1 MVFSLQ
7 LGLGALTAFASYNK
21 FQHNLVRDCCV
32 LIAGHLVWLVLSCL
46 LSLALLGVAHSR
58 QAFTSIV
65 SLTHHIIITNANT
78 MVCRQAINLNCVTS
92 PAECDM
98 AIVSVTGKDIWLV
111 TMTIIETSLAS
122 VSFGWLWAGL
132 LLLLLVITGMTS
144 LFGYLEVLLIINKA
158 RLISI
163 FMMSYQ
169 VITSS
174 LVAFR
179 PSMLPYKPLL
189 GFIVLIFLFLV
200 DLLLATQVISKSGR
214 MFNGVKNLKQFH
226 DTMINPFY

>member
-21 FQHNLVRDCCV
+21 LQHNLVRDCCV
-32 LIAGHLVWLVLSCL
+32 LIAGHIVWLVLSCL

-58 QAFTSIV
+58 QVTDLTSIV
-65 SLTHHIIITNANT
+65 SLNLLIIITNANT
-78 MVCRQAINLNCVTS
+78 TTICRQAINLNCVTS

-144 LFGYLEVLLIINKA
+144 LFGYLEVLLIIIKA

-214 MFNGVKNLKQFH
+214 VVIRAHNL
-226 DTMINPFY
+226 

>member
-21 FQHNLVRDCCV
+21 LQHNLVRDCCV
-32 LIAGHLVWLVLSCL
+32 LIAGQIVWLVLSCL

-58 QAFTSIV
+58 QVTDLTSIV
-65 SLTHHIIITNANT
+65 SLTLHIIINNANT
-78 MVCRQAINLNCVTS
+78 TTCRQAINLNCVTS

-144 LFGYLEVLLIINKA
+144 LFGYLEVLLLIINKA
-158 RLISI
+158 RLILI

-214 MFNGVKNLKQFH
+214 VVIRAHNL
-226 DTMINPFY
+226 

>member
-1 MVFSLQ
+1 MEAVAQVAFSLQ

-21 FQHNLVRDCCV
+21 LQHNLVRDCCV
-32 LIAGHLVWLVLSCL
+32 LIAGHIVWLVLSCL
-46 LSLALLGVAHSR
+46 LSFALLGVAHS
-58 QAFTSIV
+58 
-65 SLTHHIIITNANT
+65 
-78 MVCRQAINLNCVTS
+78 RQAINLNCVTS

-144 LFGYLEVLLIINKA
+144 LFGYLEV
-158 RLISI
+158 
-163 FMMSYQ
+163 
-169 VITSS
+169 ITSS
-174 LVAFR
+174 LVACR
-179 PSMLPYKPLL
+179 PSLLPYKPLL

-200 DLLLATQVISKSGR
+200 DLLLATQVVNKSERMVIVSKISNS
-214 MFNGVKNLKQFH
+214 F
-226 DTMINPFY
+226 TINPLYYSFHFNFK

>member
-1 MVFSLQ
+1 
-7 LGLGALTAFASYNK
+7 
-21 FQHNLVRDCCV
+21 
-32 LIAGHLVWLVLSCL
+32 
-46 LSLALLGVAHSR
+46 
-58 QAFTSIV
+58 
-65 SLTHHIIITNANT
+65 

-144 LFGYLEVLLIINKA
+144 LFGYLEVLHIIKA
-158 RLISI
+158 GLISI

-179 PSMLPYKPLL
+179 PSMLPFKPLL

-200 DLLLATQVISKSGR
+200 DLLLATQVITKKGSW
-214 MFNGVKNLKQFH
+214 L
-226 DTMINPFY
+226 

>member
-1 MVFSLQ
+1 
-7 LGLGALTAFASYNK
+7 
-21 FQHNLVRDCCV
+21 
-32 LIAGHLVWLVLSCL
+32 
-46 LSLALLGVAHSR
+46 
-58 QAFTSIV
+58 
-65 SLTHHIIITNANT
+65 
-78 MVCRQAINLNCVTS
+78 
-92 PAECDM
+92 M

-144 LFGYLEVLLIINKA
+144 LFGYLEVLLLIKA

-200 DLLLATQVISKSGR
+200 DLLLATQVIS
-214 MFNGVKNLKQFH
+214 Q
-226 DTMINPFY
+226 P

>member
-1 MVFSLQ
+1 ML
-7 LGLGALTAFASYNK
+7 YY
-21 FQHNLVRDCCV
+21 
-32 LIAGHLVWLVLSCL
+32 
-46 LSLALLGVAHSR
+46 
-58 QAFTSIV
+58 
-65 SLTHHIIITNANT
+65 ANT
-78 MVCRQAINLNCVTS
+78 TTCRQAINLNCVTS

-144 LFGYLEVLLIINKA
+144 FFGYLEVLHIIKA
-158 RLISI
+158 GLISI
-163 FMMSYQ
+163 FMRSYQ

>member
-21 FQHNLVRDCCV
+21 LQHNLVRDCCV

-58 QAFTSIV
+58 QVIALTSIV
-65 SLTHHIIITNANT
+65 NLTLDIIITNANT

-144 LFGYLEVLLIINKA
+144 LFGYLEVLFIIPNA

-163 FMMSYQ
+163 FMKSYQ

-189 GFIVLIFLFLV
+189 GFIVLIFLFLI
-200 DLLLATQVISKSGR
+200 DLLLATQVITKSGGW
-214 MFNGVKNLKQFH
+214 FKCQEYQTVS
-226 DTMINPFY
+226 